1 MKNPYNI
8 EIESHTLVLNVSTK
22 SRIVG
27 VMTSIMKY
35 VSERV
40 ESVPVNQEHMVS
52 VFNDVIEKS
61 PFSLKF
67 EIEGTYITADYW
79 DGKIK
84 VLIPANSWRH
94 IIIRKKIKEYLNV
107 TESI

>member
-1 MKNPYNI
+1 MNNPYNI
-8 EIESHTLVLNVSTK
+8 ELETHNLTLAESSKT
-22 SRIVG
+22 RIFDG
-27 VMTSIMKY
+27 MTSILKY